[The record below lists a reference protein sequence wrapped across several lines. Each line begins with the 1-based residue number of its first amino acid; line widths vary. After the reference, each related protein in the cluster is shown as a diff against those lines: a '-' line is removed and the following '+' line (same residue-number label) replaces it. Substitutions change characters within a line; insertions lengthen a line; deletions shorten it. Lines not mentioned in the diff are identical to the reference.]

1 MWVFFS
7 STYLPDPG
15 RVGYT
20 GLEYLPD
27 TFNIKNQRKVGNM
40 CHSDWIRHGII
51 VKSSIFLSLSS
62 SQRKKM
68 DPKRTQNH
76 RLGGG
81 LTDFFLIFTP
91 VPGEM
96 NQFDEHIFQM
106 GWFNH
111 QPADLTYPPWNE
123 TKPFPLGGS
132 PRAQQWEVWLLSKIP
147 TFFFT
152 SKTNHYRQFGPYQK
166 DVGWW
171 QVQVIQRFLFLRASS
186 SCRTHPNLRRYSPR
200 RLRVWES

>member
-51 VKSSIFLSLSS
+51 VKSSIFLVALLISE
-62 SQRKKM
+62 KK
-68 DPKRTQNH
+68 DGPKKNSKI
-76 RLGGG
+76 
-81 LTDFFLIFTP
+81 TDWVVVWQIFLIFTP

-147 TFFFT
+147 TFFFYI
-152 SKTNHYRQFGPYQK
+152 KTNHYRQKGPIK
-166 DVGWW
+166 KECWLV
-171 QVQVIQRFLFLRASS
+171 ASS
-186 SCRTHPNLRRYSPR
+186 GASTFPFSAGKFKLYDSIQTSGGI
-200 RLRVWES
+200 RLED